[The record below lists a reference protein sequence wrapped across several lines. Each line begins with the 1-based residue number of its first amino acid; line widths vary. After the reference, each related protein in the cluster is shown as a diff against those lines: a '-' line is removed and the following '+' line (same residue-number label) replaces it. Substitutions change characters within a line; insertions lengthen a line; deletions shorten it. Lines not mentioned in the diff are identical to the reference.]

1 MSRRTLATHRHG
13 RRAPRIALLVGVIS
27 ALTFHPGAATA
38 HPLGNFTTNTATH
51 LSLTPERVDV
61 TYVVDLAEIPAL
73 KVRQELGVPS
83 GPVPAAPAGRWR
95 DEHCGLIARSLEI
108 TRSGARVVLTPV
120 TGARL
125 AFPPGQAGLTT
136 LRLECRFQAVS
147 STTSTAS
154 LQVTDGNY
162 PNRLGWR
169 EISVS
174 GDGVS
179 IVGDV
184 VSESPTDLLR
194 RYPKEAV
201 SAPLRQLGTSFDAA
215 PGTTVATSSSAN
227 SASSADAAS
236 PANSASPANPSVN
249 RGNDGLTQRFQSLLD
264 HRTITLPFAVGAMLL
279 ALLLGGLHAL
289 APGHGK
295 TIIAAYALGRRGR
308 TADIIAIGGTVA
320 ATHTVG
326 IMVLGVLVSATTVVS
341 PDRSLRW
348 ASVLSGVLVIGVGFT
363 LLRNRLRVFRRP
375 GNHGAAFAIDR
386 HDRPHPQPH
395 PHDHDHNHA
404 HDQAHDHPHDDDHD
418 HPHPHPH
425 DHDHDQATALDH
437 PHPHQ
442 HAHDHDHDRPHETA
456 DASARSH
463 PHDPRFIVTSHA
475 HGGWSHDHVLPAPG
489 AVVRRRELVMMGLAG
504 GLVPSPS
511 ALVVLLG
518 AIAVGRVPFGV
529 ALVVAYGVGLAAT
542 LVGAGLLIVRF
553 ERGVRGWSSR
563 LSTPAGARLNAVTNA
578 LPLVSGFAIA
588 GAGVLLLA
596 RSVAQ
601 L

>member
-1 MSRRTLATHRHG
+1 MSRLTFV
-13 RRAPRIALLVGVIS
+13 APRRVRLVRRSALLVGIVS
-27 ALTFHPGAATA
+27 ALTFRPDAAIA

-51 LSLTPERVDV
+51 VALSPGHVDV
-61 TYVVDLAEIPAL
+61 VYVVDLAEIPAL
-73 KVRQELGVPS
+73 KVRQELGASS
-83 GPVPAAPAGRWR
+83 GPVPPIAADRWR
-95 DEHCGLIARSLEI
+95 DERCMSIAQSLDI
-108 TRSGARVVLTPV
+108 TRSGVRVPLAPTS
-120 TGARL
+120 GAQL
-125 AFPPGQAGLTT
+125 SFPSGQAGLTT
-136 LRLECRFQAVS
+136 LRLECRLQATS
-147 STTSTAS
+147 SELSPAS
-154 LQVTDGNY
+154 VNIVDRNY
-162 PNRLGWR
+162 PDRLGWR

-174 GDGVS
+174 GNGVGIDGEVAT
-179 IVGDV
+179 V
-184 VSESPTDLLR
+184 SPTDLLL

-201 SAPLRQLGTSFDAA
+201 SAPLRQLGATFKVSRGAA
-215 PGTTVATSSSAN
+215 REMA
-227 SASSADAAS
+227 SASDSATLS
-236 PANSASPANPSVN
+236 PAPTN

-264 HRTITLPFAVGAMLL
+264 HRKVTLPFAAGAMLL
-279 ALLLGGLHAL
+279 AVVLGGLHAL

-348 ASVLSGVLVIGVGFT
+348 ASVVSGVLVIGVGFT

-375 GNHGAAFAIDR
+375 GRNGAASLNGGSA
-386 HDRPHPQPH
+386 HH
-395 PHDHDHNHA
+395 PHDHDHG
-404 HDQAHDHPHDDDHD
+404 HD

-425 DHDHDQATALDH
+425 DHDHAVAHHDDASVLDD
-437 PHPHQ
+437 PHPLADA
-442 HAHDHDHDRPHETA
+442 HAHVDTPGRASALTA
-456 DASARSH
+456 DAATRAH
-463 PHDPRFIVTSHA
+463 PDDPRFIVTSHA

-489 AVVRRRELVMMGLAG
+489 SVVRRRELVMMGLAG

-529 ALVVAYGVGLAAT
+529 ALVVAYGIGLAAT

-563 LSTPAGARLNAVTNA
+563 LSTPAGARLHAVTNA